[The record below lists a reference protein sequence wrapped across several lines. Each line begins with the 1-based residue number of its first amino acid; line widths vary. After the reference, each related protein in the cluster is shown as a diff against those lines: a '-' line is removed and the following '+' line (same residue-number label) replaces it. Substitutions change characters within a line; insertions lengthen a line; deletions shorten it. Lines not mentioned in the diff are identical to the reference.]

1 MPDRREAPGVFC
13 ACRGV
18 VVHRRIT
25 AFVGR
30 AVAPAVSPG
39 ARFLASVCIMNL
51 HNDTAVNV
59 AALLKGPVGATR
71 AYPLHLDSFAL
82 DTDWTATG
90 VAGDVKLT
98 RLSDAVLA
106 AIHVE
111 GSTELQCLRC
121 LRIYEQAFTVSFT
134 EEFRIAYDVRT
145 GNGIVASAGDERFTI
160 SPNHELDFG
169 EVLRQ
174 EIIIALPMRPTCGEA
189 CPGPDVTE
197 VGATD
202 DEPADARFAALSH
215 LLEEFAGEEQHA
227 TDD

>member
-1 MPDRREAPGVFC
+1 
-13 ACRGV
+13 
-18 VVHRRIT
+18 
-25 AFVGR
+25 
-30 AVAPAVSPG
+30 
-39 ARFLASVCIMNL
+39 MNL

-59 AALLKGPVGATR
+59 AALLKGPVGGTR
-71 AYPLHLDSFAL
+71 AYPLHLDAFAL
-82 DTDWTATG
+82 DTDWMATG
-90 VAGDVKLT
+90 VTGDVKLT
-98 RLSDAVLA
+98 RLSDAVMA

-145 GNGIVASAGDERFTI
+145 GNDIVASAGDERFTI

-202 DEPADARFAALSH
+202 DEPADARFAVLSQ
-215 LLEEFAGEEQHA
+215 LLEQDAGDERQS